1 MKAFFGILATILT
14 MSIAYYFA
22 VALPAHNKAVLDFE
36 KEKYR
41 NEQAAM
47 KAKEQKELEETA
59 IGKLKL
65 STCLAKAD
73 HQYQIDVESNGT
85 RNAKGGFSVPTD
97 TVVVL
102 DRRHAAAVSECH
114 RSYDQ

>member
-1 MKAFFGILATILT
+1 LATILT
-14 MSIAYYFA
+14 LSIAYYFA
-22 VALPAHNKAVLDFE
+22 LALPAHNKALLDFE

-41 NEQAAM
+41 NDQAAM
-47 KAKEQKELEETA
+47 NAKEQKELEETA
-59 IGKLKL
+59 MRKLRL

-73 HQYQIDVESNGT
+73 QQYQIDVESNGT
-85 RNAKGGFSVPTD
+85 RNGKGGFSVPTD
-97 TVVVL
+97 TVAVL